1 MADSSRDTFHLI
13 PEKKGKFIALIQ
25 KLFESSYVPVETL
38 QHLVGKCVSFA
49 RAVPAT
55 KLFTREMN
63 AAILTGLRSQK
74 PILLRGAL
82 RKEISHWFFFENWD
96 NPIPWRDERHIQIS
110 VATDASLRDGQLR
123 YESSRAF

>member
-1 MADSSRDTFHLI
+1 MKLGYLLGLSKSTLTPVKIVPYLGFMADSSRETSHMI
-13 PEKKGKFIALIQ
+13 HEKKGKFVALIQ
-25 KLFESSYVPVETL
+25 KLLESSYVSVETL

-63 AAILTGLRSQK
+63 TAILTDLRSQK

-82 RKEISHWFFFENWD
+82 RKEISHWLFF
-96 NPIPWRDERHIQIS
+96 
-110 VATDASLRDGQLR
+110 
-123 YESSRAF
+123 